1 MYKTFWPSIQI
12 SSKILQYF
20 VKKFNIKK
28 LIFIIFYANIDIW
41 KNKRKGALK
50 MQNVR
55 TLEGVHTHTHTHT
68 GNLNKII
75 NINKT

>member
-1 MYKTFWPSIQI
+1 MTLSNINY
-12 SSKILQYF
+12 
-20 VKKFNIKK
+20 KFNIKK
-28 LIFIIFYANIDIW
+28 LIFIIFYANIGIW

-55 TLEGVHTHTHTHT
+55 TLEGVYT
-68 GNLNKII
+68 GDLNKII

>member
-12 SSKILQYF
+12 SLKILQYF
-20 VKKFNIKK
+20 IKKFNIKK
-28 LIFIIFYANIDIW
+28 LIFINFYANIGIG

-55 TLEGVHTHTHTHT
+55 TLEGVYT
-68 GNLNKII
+68 GDLNKII